1 MRRFLPKSLLGQML
15 LAVALALLVAQA
27 ISVFLLYRAEQTRIE
42 TGVVN
47 ELALQLINARAGD
60 RRGDR
65 SGDRLGDRR
74 GDRLGDRLGN
84 RQIDSSSDSSS
95 DRPANERR
103 GGRQNGNGGRG
114 QFGPGAR
121 AARVERAA
129 NSPLLEGEARDT
141 VRELD
146 LGNVLQEQG
155 VVIGELV
162 VISRQISQDPFIL
175 RRLERNPRFLE
186 RRGWS
191 SRGELVVAGLKR
203 QGTEEWVIARSPRPQ
218 PARRAMV
225 GIIIQTFILYLVLVG
240 GLALLLRRLTR
251 PLAQLT
257 SRVEGFG
264 GTLGAEPPLEP
275 SGPDDARRLIAA
287 HNAMEGRIAALLDEK
302 NVMLGAIGHDLKTP
316 LAALRV
322 RIESVEDE
330 GERDRMA
337 ATIEDITSSLDDIL
351 SLARVG
357 RPTDPLE
364 RTELSALV
372 ASVVEEYEDM
382 GENVAL
388 GATERM
394 ALPLRATWMRRALRN
409 LISNAL
415 RYGEEA
421 DITLEREGDAAIIR
435 IADKGPGIPDA
446 EIAAMMEPFARGDT
460 SRNRST
466 GGAGLGLTL
475 ARAIAEQHGG
485 TLTLSNQIEEDG
497 GICGLLAEIRLPLT
511 Q

>member
-27 ISVFLLYRAEQTRIE
+27 ISVILLFRAEQTRIE
-42 TGVVN
+42 NGLVN
-47 ELALQLINARAGD
+47 ELAFQLITD
-60 RRGDR
+60 R
-65 SGDRLGDRR
+65 
-74 GDRLGDRLGN
+74 
-84 RQIDSSSDSSS
+84 Q
-95 DRPANERR
+95 ANERGANRNGDGFR
-103 GGRQNGNGGRG
+103 GPR
-114 QFGPGAR
+114 R
-121 AARVERAA
+121 AGTRRTRVERTLE
-129 NSPLLEGEARDT
+129 SPLVQGEMRDS
-141 VRELD
+141 ESEAD
-146 LGNVLQEQG
+146 LRSVLQAQG
-155 VVIGELV
+155 VAIGELV
-162 VISRQISQDPFIL
+162 VLSREISQDPFVMERL
-175 RRLERNPRFLE
+175 RNNPRFLE
-186 RRGWS
+186 RRNWVAD
-191 SRGELVVAGLKR
+191 GELVVAGLKR
-203 QGTEEWVIARSPRPQ
+203 QGTDEWVIARSPRPE
-218 PARRAMV
+218 PSRRSML
-225 GIIIQTFILYLVLVG
+225 GIFIQTLILYLVLVG
-240 GLALLLRRLTR
+240 GLAFLLRRLTR
-251 PLAQLT
+251 PLALLT

-264 GTLGAEPPLEP
+264 GTLGTEPPLEP

-330 GERDRMA
+330 TERARMA

-388 GATERM
+388 GALTRM
-394 ALPLRATWMRRALRN
+394 SLPLRATWMRRALRN

-415 RYGEEA
+415 RYGEQAGIALSRED
-421 DITLEREGDAAIIR
+421 DIAIIR

-446 EIAAMMEPFARGDT
+446 QIAAMMEPFARGDT
-460 SRNRST
+460 SRNRET

-485 TLTLSNQIEEDG
+485 TLTLANRIGEDG
-497 GICGLLAEIRLPLT
+497 GVDGLLAELRLPIS
-511 Q
+511 